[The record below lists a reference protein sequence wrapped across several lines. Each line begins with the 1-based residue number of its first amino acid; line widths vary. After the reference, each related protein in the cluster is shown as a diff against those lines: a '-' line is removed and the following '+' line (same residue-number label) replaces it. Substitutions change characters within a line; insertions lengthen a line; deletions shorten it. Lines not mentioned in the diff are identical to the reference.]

1 MSKVDLNP
9 HQKPLLVFIKHI
21 LCWSRDGDLIIDA
34 TSGSG
39 TLAVSTELLLS
50 QIRTP
55 TLQT

>member
-1 MSKVDLNP
+1 MSKTDLNP

-39 TLAVSTELLLS
+39 TLAVSTKILVN